1 MTERRTIRGQDH
13 WLYVGRISHDP
24 NTGRPLLEVIGDKDE
39 VLLKDGDE
47 FCTFYAGRQLP
58 NVEPTG
64 PFAEPSPEA
73 QALAEQIASEGEAG
87 MAALSRAARIS
98 RALTESGLDPDD
110 PHVRLAAAVTLHAIA
125 HELEQDNPPEPGDD
139 TP

>member
-39 VLLKDGDE
+39 VLLRQGDE
-47 FCTFYAGRQLP
+47 FCTFWAGQQLP

-73 QALAEQIASEGEAG
+73 VALAEQIASEGAAG
-87 MAALSRAARIS
+87 IEALSRAARIA
-98 RALTESGLDPDD
+98 RALTESGLDADD
-110 PHVRLAAAVTLHAIA
+110 PLVRLAAAVTLHAIA
-125 HELEQDNPPEPGDD
+125 HELEHDDPPGDD
-139 TP
+139 QP